1 MNITITGHHLDV
13 TPAIR
18 GYIEEKMERITRHFD
33 QVIDVSVILA
43 VEKLTHKAE
52 VNLHVRGK
60 DIYVES
66 TDADMYAAID
76 ALADKLD
83 RQVLK
88 HKEKSG
94 DVNRASGGVKRQSVE
109 TE

>member
-1 MNITITGHHLDV
+1 MNLTITGHHLEI

-18 GYIEEKMERITRHFD
+18 GYVEDKMARITRHFD

-43 VEKLTHKAE
+43 VEKLKHKAE

-60 DIYVES
+60 DIFVEA

-83 RQVLK
+83 RQVVK
-88 HKEKSG
+88 HKEKLG
-94 DVNRASGGVKRQSVE
+94 DAHREGGMKRQSADLG
-109 TE
+109 